1 MHIILVGGFLGA
13 GKTTLL
19 RETAYRLTRR
29 GHAVGLV
36 TNDQAPELVDTVLLK
51 HTGKAVREVA
61 GSCFC
66 CDFNGFLRA
75 VESLESG
82 GATHVVAE
90 PVGSCTDLSAT
101 ILQPLKDRFAKHR
114 VAPLSV
120 LVAPERVRGVLMSN
134 NPALHADAA
143 YILRLQLEE
152 ADSIVL
158 TKSDTLEGAEVEEL
172 GAYLRAE
179 FPHARVAAISS
190 VTGAGLDAWLDE
202 VLSSERAGTRVVDVD
217 YDRYAHG
224 EAVLGWLNASAGLRW
239 IGGLEA
245 EWESFV
251 RDLFAHLLNSLR
263 SQAKEI
269 GHLKLLLTT
278 GGGRTTANL
287 TGLQEP
293 LHVKAEGNLTA
304 LNATM
309 TLNARVETSP
319 HILEGLV
326 REALAKAAYARVSPT
341 IRAMHALSPGRPVP
355 TYRYAAVIG

>member
-19 RETAYRLTRR
+19 RETAYRLTRK

-36 TNDQAPELVDTVLLK
+36 TNDQAPELVDTVLLS

-66 CDFNGFLRA
+66 CDFHGFIQA
-75 VESLESG
+75 VESLEAD

-101 ILQPLKDRFAKHR
+101 ILQPLKDRFTRHR

-120 LVAPERVRGVLMSN
+120 LVAPERVRGVLMAN
-134 NPALHADAA
+134 RPALHADAA

-152 ADSIVL
+152 ADTIVL
-158 TKSDTLEGAEVEEL
+158 TKSDTLSEKEAEEFRV
-172 GAYLRAE
+172 YLAAE
-179 FPHARVAAISS
+179 FPHTRVAAISA

-202 VLSSERAGTRVVDVD
+202 ALSCERSGTRIVDVD

-224 EAVLGWLNASAGLRW
+224 EAVLGWLNLSASLRW
-239 IGGLEA
+239 IGGLDA
-245 EWESFV
+245 AWESFG
-251 RDLFAHLLNSLR
+251 RDLFAQMTDALKH
-263 SQAKEI
+263 QAEEV
-269 GHLKLLLTT
+269 GHVKWLLTT
-278 GGGRTTANL
+278 GGGRIAAHL
-287 TGLQEP
+287 TGLEEHLQ
-293 LHVKAEGNLTA
+293 VKAEGNLSA
-304 LNATM
+304 LTATM

-319 HILEGLV
+319 HILEDLV
-326 REALAKAAYARVSPT
+326 RKALAQASYGRVSPS
-341 IRAMHALSPGRPVP
+341 IRALHALSPGRPVP
-355 TYRYAAVIG
+355 TYRYTAVVG